1 VAASAAKAD
10 VATIALEAND
20 RIDISK
26 QRLRIL

>member
-1 VAASAAKAD
+1 VPASAAKLD
-10 VATIALEAND
+10 VASIALEANA